1 MNQLDRIVK
10 ALAGMPCD
18 ALLLSSPISRRYA
31 TGFPSSAGIVLI
43 HRGGGLYYTD
53 FRYIEAARQAVPN
66 FEVALL
72 PSGRSYNDVVNDLI
86 ARYGI
91 KTLGYENMYV
101 TAAQKVKF
109 DAELKAELYPM
120 DDMLDR
126 LRAIK
131 APWEVENIVRA
142 QRIAERALEETLPL
156 IRPGVTEQEVAAELI
171 YRMYRYGAECQS
183 FDAIV
188 VAGENSSKPHG
199 VPGPRP
205 IKDGDFVTMD
215 FGCVVDGYC
224 SDMTRTVAVGH
235 ASDEMKKIYDLVLQA
250 QLAGLAATKADI
262 PCTLPDKAA
271 RDIIYAAGYQGCFE
285 HGFGHSLGLEIHEEP
300 RLSHSS
306 KDILREGTVVPAEPG
321 IYLEGRMGVRIE
333 DMMLVTKDG
342 CENLT
347 RAPKELLI
355 L

>member
-18 ALLLSSPISRRYA
+18 ALLLSSPVNRRYA

-43 HRGGGLYYTD
+43 HRNGGLYYTD
-53 FRYIEAARQAVPN
+53 FRYIEAARQTVPN
-66 FEVALL
+66 FEVELL
-72 PSGRSYNDVVNDLI
+72 PSGRSYNDIVNDLI

-91 KTLGYENMYV
+91 RTLGYENTFV
-101 TAAQKVKF
+101 TAAQKAKL
-109 DAELKAELYPM
+109 DAELKAALYPI

-126 LRAIK
+126 LRAEK

-171 YRMYRYGAECQS
+171 YRMYRYGAERLS

-199 VPGPRP
+199 VPGPHP
-205 IKDGDFVTMD
+205 ICDGDFVTMD

-235 ASDEMKKIYDLVLQA
+235 ASEEMRRIYDIVLQA
-250 QLAGLAATKADI
+250 QLAGLAAAKAGI
-262 PCTLPDKAA
+262 PCALVDKAA
-271 RDIIYAAGYQGCFE
+271 RDIIHGAGYEGCFE

-300 RLSHSS
+300 RLSYAS
-306 KDILREGTVVPAEPG
+306 KDILHEGTVVTAEPG
-321 IYLEGRMGVRIE
+321 IYLQGRMGVRIE
-333 DMMLVTKDG
+333 DMMLITKDG